1 MIHALRVSHLEPPM
15 CCDRTEKKP
24 ELKSNTEAEQ
34 ERQYEKD

>member
-1 MIHALRVSHLEPPM
+1 V